1 VPRLWGG
8 LRASAFCIRSN
19 AGALFLRIPKCE
31 VAGHGQPQSRYAFDL
46 VPTLPANYEAGSD
59 DSKARSGPRIAHFL
73 VPLLW
78 RGRNNGNGASDI
90 ALADVKAVNSSR
102 ASGDDASLIEKIGIG
117 GRELKA
123 DGATIFDHACRLGF
137 EGRLEAPGTPVPIG
151 AEQVVAEDQEPDGAR
166 HAAVPGRRAVSGAPQ
181 TRP

>member
-1 VPRLWGG
+1 MKLVRT
-8 LRASAFCIRSN
+8 
-19 AGALFLRIPKCE
+19 IPKLGASPNC
-31 VAGHGQPQSRYAFDL
+31 Y
-46 VPTLPANYEAGSD
+46 
-59 DSKARSGPRIAHFL
+59 FL

-102 ASGDDASLIEKIGIG
+102 AGGDDASLIEKIGIG

-137 EGRLEAPGTPVPIG
+137 EGIVSKHRGHPYRSGPSKSWLKIKNSTAPGMLRFRV
-151 AEQVVAEDQEPDGAR
+151 DEP
-166 HAAVPGRRAVSGAPQ
+166 
-181 TRP
+181 